1 MNEPLGTFILDF
13 QTINFGTDAAIANAL
28 MAELQRACELQ
39 NAYALDPPVERAGW
53 SFAKLFLSGQFVER
67 LYSGHAYEI
76 DGAKG
81 KKFVDKFIMWL
92 WSRLKSRGCGAQVKM
107 APEMKEL

>member
-1 MNEPLGTFILDF
+1 MNEPMGTFILDF
-13 QTINFGTDAAIANAL
+13 QTTSFEPDSRIANDL
-28 MAELQRACELQ
+28 MAELQKACELQ

-81 KKFVDKFIMWL
+81 KKFPDKFIVWL
-92 WSRLKSRGCGAQVKM
+92 CSQLRDRGCNAQVKV
-107 APEMKEL
+107 ASEMKEL